1 MKIGKRL
8 LAAAVMIAMCVS
20 MSTITVHAKEQLKD
34 TFIEEFD
41 PDNLKYYHSLSGNR
55 ILTGGVNELNGIQCT
70 TREDCE
76 ALEKY
81 LRSAGYVLVTT
92 DNKDVSDE
100 NYDLLQKE
108 FNSFLSRYMDRD
120 NAVYWTKYRVYLNK

>member
-8 LAAAVMIAMCVS
+8 LAAAVMVAMCVS

-41 PDNLKYYHSLSGNR
+41 PDNLKYYHSLSGNQ

-70 TREDCE
+70 TRNDCGKVF
-76 ALEKY
+76 EKCRICSCY
-81 LRSAGYVLVTT
+81 
-92 DNKDVSDE
+92 N
-100 NYDLLQKE
+100 
-108 FNSFLSRYMDRD
+108 
-120 NAVYWTKYRVYLNK
+120 